1 MAAKRNPEATRKAL
15 MEAAE
20 TVFLEKG
27 FGNTALSEIARRAG
41 VTKSL
46 IHHHF
51 GSKESLWQA
60 VKQRRIDQ
68 YAQQQLAMLETSEPT
83 GDLLKNSMEL
93 YFRFLKANPEIVR
106 ILAWMFIER
115 DTDACP
121 MKHDEL
127 IQAGLQQVRAA
138 QQAGILRPD
147 IDARFMLFTFL
158 GMAQHWF
165 QDREHFI
172 KDFGTEG
179 LAGDIDEIYLAA
191 MVNIFLGGVVVANN
205 D

>member
-1 MAAKRNPEATRKAL
+1 MGNKRDPEATRLAL
-15 MEAAE
+15 LEAAE
-20 TVFLEKG
+20 DVFLEKG

-41 VTKSL
+41 ITKSL

-60 VKQRRIDQ
+60 VKERRISY
-68 YAQQQLAMLETSEPT
+68 YADAQMAMLETSEPT
-83 GDLLKNSMEL
+83 GDLLKNSIEL
-93 YFRFLKANPEIVR
+93 YFRFLKDNPEMVR

-115 DTDACP
+115 DTENCP
-121 MKHDEL
+121 LKHDAL
-127 IQAGLQQVRAA
+127 ISAGVRQIQAGQE
-138 QQAGILRPD
+138 AGVLRRD

-172 KDFGTEG
+172 QDFGVEG
-179 LAGDIDEIYLAA
+179 LGGDIDEAYLENLLK
-191 MVNIFLGGVVVANN
+191 VFLGGVLAGR
-205 D
+205 